1 MVCDYML
8 LPHRDDNEL
17 NSPLKLYALP
27 NGQWKG
33 KIAYLDRDGVLNKG
47 SENYINSPEEL
58 VILPGVPDSIA
69 ALRESGFRICVVTN
83 QSPIGRG
90 IWTSENLNS
99 IHDRMRELLLEE
111 NSNAHLDLILYSPY
125 APWDG
130 AWARKPNP
138 GMLEAGRQIIS
149 ASENNIN
156 IKLRFDVEWKDRPDE
171 SSSVMVGDRA
181 VDMAAASNFGV
192 RGLRCDPEIGLPN
205 VMSDILGV

>member
-1 MVCDYML
+1 MVCEYML

-47 SENYINSPEEL
+47 SEKYINSIDEL
-58 VILPGVPDSIA
+58 VILPGVPNSIA
-69 ALRESGFRICVVTN
+69 ALREAGFRICVVTN

-99 IHDRMRELLLEE
+99 IHIKMRELLLEE

-138 GMLEAGRQIIS
+138 GMLEAGRQIIN

-156 IKLRFDVEWKDRPDE
+156 MNLKFDIDWKDRPDE
-171 SSSVMVGDRA
+171 SSSVMVGDRN
-181 VDMAAASNFGV
+181 VDMAAAVNFGV
-192 RGLRCDPEIGLPN
+192 RGFRCDPEIGLPDVLN
-205 VMSDILGV
+205 EILGD